1 MSIFRGMTKHI
12 KPKLLKAK
20 LLKPKFLKADK
31 SRLNQVGALPF
42 RVVDGRVEV
51 LLVTSRETRRW
62 LIPKGWPMKGKKPHK
77 AAAQEAQSVLLDAGQ
92 AVAKVQAGYVEGL
105 LAEAEA
111 ALKAK
116 EPKKPEAVLAEAK
129 AAAEKAVAVA
139 KEGVDLSVAAQRKV
153 AELLAGRAQ
162 ANLAELRA
170 LAA

>member
-1 MSIFRGMTKHI
+1 MAGFAEFKMPEFKLPEM
-12 KPKLLKAK
+12 KLPKLDLEALFALQKAN
-20 LLKPKFLKADK
+20 L
-31 SRLNQVGALPF
+31 
-42 RVVDGRVEV
+42 
-51 LLVTSRETRRW
+51 
-62 LIPKGWPMKGKKPHK
+62 

-92 AVAKVQAGYVEGL
+92 AVAKIQAGYVEGL
-105 LAEAEA
+105 LAETAA

-162 ANLAELRA
+162 ANLAELKA